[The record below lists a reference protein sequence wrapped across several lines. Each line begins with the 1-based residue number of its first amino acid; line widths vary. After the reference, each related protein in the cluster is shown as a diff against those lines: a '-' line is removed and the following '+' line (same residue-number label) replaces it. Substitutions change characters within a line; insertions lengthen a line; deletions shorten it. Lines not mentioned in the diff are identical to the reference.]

1 MNVILVMSDSYR
13 RDHIGAFGNDWIKT
27 PSFDRF
33 ADQSVVF
40 PNFHTGSMATIPQ
53 RTDMFTGRFS
63 FAERGWQALEPDDVV
78 LAEVLQ
84 KKGISTYMVGDTP
97 HLFRSAQ
104 LTFTRGFDAFSW
116 TRGSESDLFW
126 TDDYNERDYRKPT
139 GKGRVRISEERY
151 KQIWSQGRSRTEE
164 LDWITPRTFQTGI
177 EWLTR
182 NYRRKNFFL
191 YVDTFD
197 PHEPWDPPRW
207 ASDLYMKDPSGVP
220 YAWAEYGSASQYGKD
235 ELKHLRALY
244 AGECT
249 VVDRWFGRLV
259 ETVDLLGLADDTMII
274 FISDHGHYM
283 GYPNDGGQLGKA
295 IGYRKSDGKGSFKSE
310 DADVFIPLLDSVSMP
325 VFMVRMPGSDGRSS
339 NELAQPAD
347 IMPTILDYM
356 KVRQPKT
363 IQGQS
368 LLPLLKGQK
377 TPIRTSAV
385 TAHFESD
392 AQISDRRWLYGLWPV
407 HAPKLYDR
415 KTDPNQKKNVIRKN
429 PAVAKRLHK
438 KLIAE
443 MKRLGAPAEWIAR
456 LDAAGQKIK

>member
-27 PSFDRF
+27 PSLDRF
-33 ADQSVVF
+33 AGQSVVF
-40 PNFHTGSMATIPQ
+40 PNFHVGSMATIPQ

-63 FAERGWQALEPDDVV
+63 FAERPWQALEPDDVV

-97 HLFRSAQ
+97 HLFQSAQ

-116 TRGSESDLFW
+116 TRGSECDMFW

-139 GKGRVRISEERY
+139 GKGKVRISEEMY
-151 KQIWSQGRSRTEE
+151 KKIWAQGRDRTEE
-164 LDWITPRTFQTGI
+164 MDWVTPRTFQTGI

-207 ASDLYMKDPSGVP
+207 ASDLYLKDPEGIP
-220 YAWAEYGSASQYGKD
+220 YAWAEYGSTSQYGKN
-235 ELKHLRALY
+235 ELKQLQALY

-274 FISDHGHYM
+274 FISDHGHYL
-283 GYPNDGGQLGKA
+283 GYPN
-295 IGYRKSDGKGSFKSE
+295 I
-310 DADVFIPLLDSVSMP
+310 
-325 VFMVRMPGSDGRSS
+325 
-339 NELAQPAD
+339 
-347 IMPTILDYM
+347 
-356 KVRQPKT
+356 
-363 IQGQS
+363 
-368 LLPLLKGQK
+368 
-377 TPIRTSAV
+377 
-385 TAHFESD
+385 
-392 AQISDRRWLYGLWPV
+392 WPV

-415 KTDPNQKKNVIRKN
+415 KTDPDQKKNVIRKN
-429 PAVAKRLHK
+429 STVAKRLHK

-443 MKRLGAPAEWIAR
+443 MKRLGSPAEWVAR